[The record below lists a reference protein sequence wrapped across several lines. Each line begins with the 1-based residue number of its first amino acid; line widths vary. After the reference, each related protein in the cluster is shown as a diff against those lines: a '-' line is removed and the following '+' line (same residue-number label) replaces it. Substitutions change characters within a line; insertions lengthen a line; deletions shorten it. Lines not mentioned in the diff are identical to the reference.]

1 MTYASLALGKAWVL
15 TIKDRWF
22 YCHFGIDSVAVERA
36 EPTIYCEVQGG
47 LWERLRHSLDSP
59 RPRSAEWCKL
69 EGNEL
74 GGKGE

>member
-22 YCHFGIDSVAVERA
+22 YSHFGIDSVAVERA

-47 LWERLRHSLDSP
+47 TMGAAP
-59 RPRSAEWCKL
+59 A
-69 EGNEL
+69 
-74 GGKGE
+74 